1 MARGAWGETGQ
12 VGSPPSRQWRLSPSS
27 ARGGAAAGSAHRPPL
42 GAHAGS
48 ARFALSVLGG
58 APVGPRAL
66 RAPSWQLQLDDASP
80 HPPLGL
86 TFSVVASPPLWR
98 FLEHRTFHPRLPSQ
112 SASISPP
119 NPMFLFPC
127 VSTPSLPSTS
137 PTSPCM
143 GLPVSVSFLFLPL
156 SSTPCSSCL
165 HLCSLSI
172 SLSDQSCPS
181 FLLPP
186 YLSPPSPSMLLHYP
200 SFGVC

>member
-12 VGSPPSRQWRLSPSS
+12 VGSPPSRQWRLPPPS
-27 ARGGAAAGSAHRPPL
+27 ARGGAAAGPAYRPPS
-42 GAHAGS
+42 GAHAGTDP
-48 ARFALSVLGG
+48 FALSVLGG

-80 HPPLGL
+80 HPPLL
-86 TFSVVASPPLWR
+86 TFSMVASPSLWR

-112 SASISPP
+112 PASISPL

-127 VSTPSLPSTS
+127 VSTSSLPSTS

-156 SSTPCSSCL
+156 SSMPCSSCL
-165 HLCSLSI
+165 HLCSPSI
-172 SLSDQSCPS
+172 SLSDRSCPS

-186 YLSPPSPSMLLHYP
+186 YLSPLSPSMLLPYP